1 PNDLATVLSQL
12 QALAAGPAMPI
23 VRPPWNEPVMVKR
36 LLDLGAFTLLF
47 PMVQSAEEA
56 AAAVAATRYPP
67 DGIRGVAL
75 SHRGNRFGQ
84 VEDYFSRVGAE
95 LCVLVQIET
104 RAALER
110 IDEIAAVDGV
120 DGAFFGPA
128 DLSADMGLLGQP
140 GHPEVSAAIALGF
153 DRMRATGKAAGILT
167 GDPGQAA
174 GWLQAGFTFVACGS
188 DTAVL
193 ARGTRSLLEQVRQ
206 RAGQ

>member
-1 PNDLATVLSQL
+1 MQLAENRFKAAIRAGRPQLGLWSNLCSNLAAEVIATAGYDWILLDMEHAPNDLATVLSQL

-36 LLDLGAFTLLF
+36 LLDLGVFTLLF

-56 AAAVAATRYPP
+56 AAAVASTRYPP

-84 VEDYFSRVGAE
+84 IEDYFSRVGAE

-120 DGAFFGPA
+120 DGVFFGPA

-140 GHPEVSAAIALGF
+140 GHPEVSAAI
-153 DRMRATGKAAGILT
+153 
-167 GDPGQAA
+167 
-174 GWLQAGFTFVACGS
+174 
-188 DTAVL
+188 
-193 ARGTRSLLEQVRQ
+193 
-206 RAGQ
+206 